1 MFGLFGG
8 VKDPVCGMKVD
19 KKSQFSTEFKGQKYY
34 FCSENCLNQFKGAP
48 EKYVTVQSNHSQ
60 SCCH

>member
-8 VKDPVCGMKVD
+8 IKDPVCGMKVNN
-19 KKSQFSTEFKGQKYY
+19 KSQYSMDFKGKQYY
-34 FCSENCLNQFKGAP
+34 FCSENCLNQFKASP
-48 EKYVTVQSNHSQ
+48 EKYVTVQSSSTS